1 MEWLDGDAS
10 GVRVFSFDFS
20 KAFDTVPHEIL
31 CNKLKKL
38 PIIPYIIN
46 WFINFPTNRYQRVLI
61 DGVKTEYL
69 PINREVSKGTLLRPI
84 LFSIMNND
92 IRPVQ
97 ASNLV
102 VKFADDINLGMKV
115 NNIKIWAETDRMKHS
130 FKKTWEMVGDSY
142 VAKYPGHFLSL
153 CQLLLVKVG

>member
-46 WFINFPTNRYQRVLI
+46 WFINFPTNRYQRVVI

-69 PINREVSKGTLLRPI
+69 PINREVAKGTLLRPI
-84 LFSIMNND
+84 LFSIMIND
-92 IRPVQ
+92 IRPV
-97 ASNLV
+97 
-102 VKFADDINLGMKV
+102 
-115 NNIKIWAETDRMKHS
+115 
-130 FKKTWEMVGDSY
+130 
-142 VAKYPGHFLSL
+142 
-153 CQLLLVKVG
+153 